1 MLVAASD
8 LEVADDLKKYDLKMT
23 HNIPDPWTMQVDES
37 FILEFVITNTNPVTN
52 LEFDIGEMLGHADA
66 VTFGKPA
73 VSFGEAYRHDDP
85 VDTAEFEGKLI
96 HLDPVVSNTGVYYI
110 AQKKAQQPKLLGK
123 SIQRRKFRILAL
135 LNTEATRDVANAD
148 NQVQIHFKMALSLV
162 IPLFS
167 DNCKGSSK
175 NG

>member
-96 HLDPVVSNTGVYYI
+96 HLDPVVSNTGVYYSTEKGPI
-110 AQKKAQQPKLLGK
+110 NPNFQASLSKGESSGYLHFLTRK
-123 SIQRRKFRILAL
+123 QRVMWLMLTIRSKF
-135 LNTEATRDVANAD
+135 TSSWV
-148 NQVQIHFKMALSLV
+148 
-162 IPLFS
+162 FS
-167 DNCKGSSK
+167 DPTLLR
-175 NG
+175 

>member
-96 HLDPVVSNTGVYYI
+96 HLDPVVSNTGVYFKR
-110 AQKKAQQPKLLGK
+110 KK
-123 SIQRRKFRILAL
+123 R
-135 LNTEATRDVANAD
+135 
-148 NQVQIHFKMALSLV
+148 
-162 IPLFS
+162 
-167 DNCKGSSK
+167 SSQL
-175 NG
+175 